1 MKRYVLGA
9 LALLCTIPLLAQNA
23 ERSDFEGLWV
33 SVDDVSNQRKSE
45 INIYVESGKLYGQI
59 SRLLL
64 AEDQGKR
71 CVECKGPK
79 KNQPIEGLTIIEGLE
94 WDGDAWTGG
103 KILDPAN
110 GKQYSC
116 TLTLEDPTTLNVR
129 GYLGISLL
137 GRTQTWYK
145 QAKK

>member
-1 MKRYVLGA
+1 MRNSLI
-9 LALLCTIPLLAQNA
+9 LLVFLVGLTSAYGQA
-23 ERSDFEGLWV
+23 KTKQAFEGVWV

-45 INIYVESGKLYGQI
+45 ISLYVEGGKLYGQI
-59 SRLLL
+59 ARLLL
-64 AEDQGKR
+64 EEDKGKQ
-71 CVECKGPK
+71 CAACKGDL
-79 KNQPIEGLTIIEGLE
+79 KNKPIEGLTIIEGLE
-94 WDGDAWTGG
+94 WDGSAWTGG

-116 TLTLEDPTTLNVR
+116 TLTLEDDQTLKVR

-145 QAKK
+145 SSK

>member
-1 MKRYVLGA
+1 MRNSLI
-9 LALLCTIPLLAQNA
+9 LLVFLVGLTSAYAQA
-23 ERSDFEGLWV
+23 ETKQAFEGVWV

-45 INIYVESGKLYGQI
+45 ISLYVQDGKLYGQI
-59 SRLLL
+59 ARLLL
-64 AEDQGKR
+64 EEDKGKQ
-71 CVECKGPK
+71 CAACKGALK
-79 KNQPIEGLTIIEGLE
+79 DKPIEGLTIIEGLE
-94 WDGDAWTGG
+94 WDGSAWTGG

-116 TLTLEDPTTLNVR
+116 TLTLEDNSTLKVR

-145 QAKK
+145 SSK

>member
-1 MKRYVLGA
+1 MRNA
-9 LALLCTIPLLAQNA
+9 LILLVFLVGLSSAYGQA
-23 ERSDFEGLWV
+23 ETKQAFEGVWV

-45 INIYVESGKLYGQI
+45 ISLYVEGGKLYGQI
-59 SRLLL
+59 ARLLL
-64 AEDQGKR
+64 EEDKGKQ
-71 CVECKGPK
+71 CAACKGDL
-79 KNQPIEGLTIIEGLE
+79 KNKPIEGLTIIEGLK
-94 WDGDAWTGG
+94 WDGTAWTGG

-116 TLTLEDPTTLNVR
+116 TLTLEDDQTLKVR

-145 QAKK
+145 SSK

>member
-1 MKRYVLGA
+1 MRNSLI
-9 LALLCTIPLLAQNA
+9 LLVFLVGLTSAYAQA
-23 ERSDFEGLWV
+23 ETKQAFEGVWV

-45 INIYVESGKLYGQI
+45 ISLYVEGGKLYGQI
-59 SRLLL
+59 ARLLL
-64 AEDQGKR
+64 EEDKGKQ
-71 CVECKGPK
+71 CVACKGDL
-79 KNQPIEGLTIIEGLE
+79 KNKPIEGLTIIEGLV
-94 WDGDAWTGG
+94 WDGTAWTGG

-116 TLTLEDPTTLNVR
+116 TLTLEDDQTLKVR

-145 QAKK
+145 SSK

>member
-1 MKRYVLGA
+1 MRNSLI
-9 LALLCTIPLLAQNA
+9 LLVFLVGLTSAYAQA
-23 ERSDFEGLWV
+23 ETKQAFEGVWV

-45 INIYVESGKLYGQI
+45 ISLYVEGGKLYGQI
-59 SRLLL
+59 ARLLL
-64 AEDQGKR
+64 EEDKGKQ
-71 CVECKGPK
+71 CVACKGDL
-79 KNQPIEGLTIIEGLE
+79 KNKSIEGLTIIEGLE
-94 WDGDAWTGG
+94 WDGTAWTGG

-116 TLTLEDPTTLNVR
+116 TLTLEDDQTLKVR

-145 QAKK
+145 SSK

>member
-1 MKRYVLGA
+1 MQRIVIVAISLLCALPLGA
-9 LALLCTIPLLAQNA
+9 QSVSK
-23 ERSDFEGLWV
+23 SDFEGNWV
-33 SVDDVSNQRKSE
+33 SVDDVTNQRKSE
-45 INIYVESGKLYGQI
+45 ITVYVENGKLYGQI

-64 AEDQGKR
+64 EEDQGKL
-71 CVECKGPK
+71 CVECKGAK

-94 WDGDAWTGG
+94 WDGDAWTDG

>member
-1 MKRYVLGA
+1 MRNA
-9 LALLCTIPLLAQNA
+9 LILLVFLVGLSSAYGQA
-23 ERSDFEGLWV
+23 ETKQAFEGVWV

-45 INIYVESGKLYGQI
+45 ISLYVEGGKLYGQI
-59 SRLLL
+59 ARLLL
-64 AEDQGKR
+64 EEDKGKQ
-71 CVECKGPK
+71 CAACKGDL
-79 KNQPIEGLTIIEGLE
+79 KNKPIEGLTIIEGLE
-94 WDGDAWTGG
+94 WDGSAWTGG

-116 TLTLEDPTTLNVR
+116 TLTLEDDQTLKVR

-145 QAKK
+145 SSK

>member
-1 MKRYVLGA
+1 MRNA
-9 LALLCTIPLLAQNA
+9 LILLVFLVGLTSAYGQA
-23 ERSDFEGLWV
+23 ETKQAFEGVWV

-45 INIYVESGKLYGQI
+45 ISLYVEGGKLYGQI
-59 SRLLL
+59 ARLLL
-64 AEDQGKR
+64 EEDKGKQ
-71 CVECKGPK
+71 CAACKGDL
-79 KNQPIEGLTIIEGLE
+79 KNKPIEGLTIIEGLE
-94 WDGDAWTGG
+94 WDGSAWTGG

-116 TLTLEDPTTLNVR
+116 TLTLEDDQTLKVR

-145 QAKK
+145 SSK

>member
-1 MKRYVLGA
+1 MRNA
-9 LALLCTIPLLAQNA
+9 LILLVFLVGLTSAYGQA
-23 ERSDFEGLWV
+23 ETKQAFEGVWV

-45 INIYVESGKLYGQI
+45 ISLYVEGGKLYGQI
-59 SRLLL
+59 ARLLL
-64 AEDQGKR
+64 EEDKGKQ
-71 CVECKGPK
+71 CAACKGDL
-79 KNQPIEGLTIIEGLE
+79 KNKPIEGLTIIEGLE
-94 WDGDAWTGG
+94 WDGTAWTGG

-116 TLTLEDPTTLNVR
+116 TLTLEDDQTLKVR

-145 QAKK
+145 SSK

>member
-1 MKRYVLGA
+1 MRNSLILLVILLGLTSA
-9 LALLCTIPLLAQNA
+9 YGQA
-23 ERSDFEGLWV
+23 ETKQAFEGVWV

-45 INIYVESGKLYGQI
+45 ISLYVEGGKLYGQI
-59 SRLLL
+59 ARLLL
-64 AEDQGKR
+64 EEDKGKQ
-71 CVECKGPK
+71 CAACKGDL
-79 KNQPIEGLTIIEGLE
+79 KNKPIEGLTIIEGLE
-94 WDGDAWTGG
+94 WDGSAWTGG

-116 TLTLEDPTTLNVR
+116 TLTLEDDQTLKVR

-145 QAKK
+145 SSK

>member
-1 MKRYVLGA
+1 MRNA
-9 LALLCTIPLLAQNA
+9 LILLVFFVGLTSAYAQTETKQA
-23 ERSDFEGLWV
+23 FEGVWV

-45 INIYVESGKLYGQI
+45 ISLYVEGGKLYGQI
-59 SRLLL
+59 ARLLL
-64 AEDQGKR
+64 EEDKGKQ
-71 CVECKGPK
+71 CAACKGALK
-79 KNQPIEGLTIIEGLE
+79 DKPIEGLTIIEGLE
-94 WDGDAWTGG
+94 WDGSAWTGG

-116 TLTLEDPTTLNVR
+116 TLTLEDDQTLKVR

-145 QAKK
+145 ASK

>member
-1 MKRYVLGA
+1 MRNA
-9 LALLCTIPLLAQNA
+9 LILLVFLVGLSSAYGQAATKQA
-23 ERSDFEGLWV
+23 FEGVWV

-45 INIYVESGKLYGQI
+45 ISLYVEGGKLYGQI
-59 SRLLL
+59 ARLLL
-64 AEDQGKR
+64 EEDKGKQ
-71 CVECKGPK
+71 CAACKGDL
-79 KNQPIEGLTIIEGLE
+79 KNKPIEGLTIIEGLE
-94 WDGDAWTGG
+94 WDGTAWTGG

-116 TLTLEDPTTLNVR
+116 TLTLEDDQTLKVR

-145 QAKK
+145 SSK

>member
-1 MKRYVLGA
+1 MRNA
-9 LALLCTIPLLAQNA
+9 LILLVFLVGLSSAYGQA
-23 ERSDFEGLWV
+23 ETKQAFEGVWV

-45 INIYVESGKLYGQI
+45 ISLYVEGGKLYGQI
-59 SRLLL
+59 ARLLL
-64 AEDQGKR
+64 EEDKAKQ
-71 CVECKGPK
+71 CAACKGDL
-79 KNQPIEGLTIIEGLE
+79 KNKPIEGLTIIEGLE
-94 WDGDAWTGG
+94 WDGTAWTGG

-116 TLTLEDPTTLNVR
+116 TLTLENDQTLKVR

-145 QAKK
+145 SSK

>member
-1 MKRYVLGA
+1 MKNAV
-9 LALLCTIPLLAQNA
+9 LALVAFLVTSAIEAQ
-23 ERSDFEGLWV
+23 SYSKKDFEGVWV

-45 INIYVESGKLYGQI
+45 ISLYVDEGKLYGQI
-59 SRLLL
+59 ARLLL
-64 AEDQGKR
+64 EEDKGKQ
-71 CVECKGPK
+71 CAACKGQLK
-79 KNQPIEGLTIIEGLE
+79 DKPIEGLTIIEGLE
-94 WDGDAWTGG
+94 WDGTAWTGG

-116 TLTLEDPTTLNVR
+116 TLTLENDQTLKVR

-145 QAKK
+145 ASK

>member
-1 MKRYVLGA
+1 MRNSLILLVILLGLTSA
-9 LALLCTIPLLAQNA
+9 YGQA
-23 ERSDFEGLWV
+23 ETKQAFEGVWV

-45 INIYVESGKLYGQI
+45 ISLYVEGGKLYGQI
-59 SRLLL
+59 ARLLL
-64 AEDQGKR
+64 EEDKGKQ
-71 CVECKGPK
+71 CVACKGDL
-79 KNQPIEGLTIIEGLE
+79 KNKSIEGLTIIEGLE
-94 WDGDAWTGG
+94 WDGTAWTGG

-116 TLTLEDPTTLNVR
+116 TLTLEDDQTLKVR

-145 QAKK
+145 SSK

>member
-1 MKRYVLGA
+1 MRNA
-9 LALLCTIPLLAQNA
+9 LILLVFFVGLTSAYGQA
-23 ERSDFEGLWV
+23 ETKQAFEGVWV

-45 INIYVESGKLYGQI
+45 ISLYVEGGKLYGQI
-59 SRLLL
+59 ARLLL
-64 AEDQGKR
+64 EEDKGKQ
-71 CVECKGPK
+71 CAACKGALK
-79 KNQPIEGLTIIEGLE
+79 DKPIEGLTIIEGLE
-94 WDGDAWTGG
+94 WDGSAWTGG

-116 TLTLEDPTTLNVR
+116 TLTLEDDQTLKVR

-145 QAKK
+145 SSK

>member
-1 MKRYVLGA
+1 MRNA
-9 LALLCTIPLLAQNA
+9 LILLVFLVGLTSAYGQA
-23 ERSDFEGLWV
+23 ETKQAFEGVWV

-45 INIYVESGKLYGQI
+45 ISLYVEGGKLYGQI
-59 SRLLL
+59 ARLLL
-64 AEDQGKR
+64 EEDKGKQ
-71 CVECKGPK
+71 CAACKGDL
-79 KNQPIEGLTIIEGLE
+79 KNKPIEGLTIIEGLE
-94 WDGDAWTGG
+94 WDGSAWTGG

-116 TLTLEDPTTLNVR
+116 TLTLEDDQTLKVR

-145 QAKK
+145 ASK

>member
-1 MKRYVLGA
+1 MRNA
-9 LALLCTIPLLAQNA
+9 LILLVFLVGLSSAYGQA
-23 ERSDFEGLWV
+23 ETKQAFEGVWV

-45 INIYVESGKLYGQI
+45 ISLYVEGGKLYGQI
-59 SRLLL
+59 ARLLL
-64 AEDQGKR
+64 EEDKGKQ
-71 CVECKGPK
+71 CAACKGDL
-79 KNQPIEGLTIIEGLE
+79 KNKPIEGLTIIEGLE
-94 WDGDAWTGG
+94 WDGTAWTGG

-116 TLTLEDPTTLNVR
+116 TLTLENDQTLKVR

-145 QAKK
+145 SSK

>member
-1 MKRYVLGA
+1 MRNSLI
-9 LALLCTIPLLAQNA
+9 LLVFLVGLTSAYAQA
-23 ERSDFEGLWV
+23 ETKQAFEGVWV

-45 INIYVESGKLYGQI
+45 ISLYVEGGKLYGQI
-59 SRLLL
+59 ARLLL
-64 AEDQGKR
+64 EEDKGKQ
-71 CVECKGPK
+71 CAACKGDL
-79 KNQPIEGLTIIEGLE
+79 KNKPIEGLTIIEGLE
-94 WDGDAWTGG
+94 WDGSAWTGG

-116 TLTLEDPTTLNVR
+116 TLTLEDDQTLKVR

-145 QAKK
+145 SSK

>member
-1 MKRYVLGA
+1 MKNIVFA
-9 LALLCTIPLLAQNA
+9 LAAILVTSAIQAQ
-23 ERSDFEGLWV
+23 SFSKKDFEGVWV

-45 INIYVESGKLYGQI
+45 ISLYVEEGKLYGQI
-59 SRLLL
+59 ARLLL
-64 AEDQGKR
+64 EEDKGKQ
-71 CVECKGPK
+71 CVACKGSLK
-79 KNQPIEGLTIIEGLE
+79 DKPIEGLTIIEGLE
-94 WDGDAWTGG
+94 WDGSAWTSG

-116 TLTLEDPTTLNVR
+116 TLTLENDQTLKVR

-145 QAKK
+145 SSK

>member
-1 MKRYVLGA
+1 MRNA
-9 LALLCTIPLLAQNA
+9 LILLVFLVGLTRAYGQA
-23 ERSDFEGLWV
+23 ETKQAFEGVWV

-45 INIYVESGKLYGQI
+45 ISLYVEGGKLYGQI
-59 SRLLL
+59 ARLLL
-64 AEDQGKR
+64 EEDKGKQ
-71 CVECKGPK
+71 CAACKGDL
-79 KNQPIEGLTIIEGLE
+79 KNKPIEGLTIIEGLE
-94 WDGDAWTGG
+94 WDGSAWTGG

-116 TLTLEDPTTLNVR
+116 TLTLEDDQTLKVR

-145 QAKK
+145 SSK

>member
-1 MKRYVLGA
+1 MRNA
-9 LALLCTIPLLAQNA
+9 LILLVFLVGLSSAYGQA
-23 ERSDFEGLWV
+23 ETKQAFEGVWV

-45 INIYVESGKLYGQI
+45 ISLYVEGGKLYGQI
-59 SRLLL
+59 ARLLL
-64 AEDQGKR
+64 EEDKGKQ
-71 CVECKGPK
+71 CAACKGDL
-79 KNQPIEGLTIIEGLE
+79 KNKPIEGLTIIEGLE
-94 WDGDAWTGG
+94 WDGTAWTGG

-116 TLTLEDPTTLNVR
+116 TLTLEDDQTLKVR

-145 QAKK
+145 SSK

>member
-1 MKRYVLGA
+1 MRNA
-9 LALLCTIPLLAQNA
+9 LILLVFLVGLSSAYGQA
-23 ERSDFEGLWV
+23 ETKQAFEGVWV

-45 INIYVESGKLYGQI
+45 ISLYVEGGKLYGQI
-59 SRLLL
+59 ARLLL
-64 AEDQGKR
+64 EEDKGKQ
-71 CVECKGPK
+71 CAACKGDL
-79 KNQPIEGLTIIEGLE
+79 KNKPIEGLTIIEGLE
-94 WDGDAWTGG
+94 WDGTAWTGG

-116 TLTLEDPTTLNVR
+116 TLTLQDDQTLKVR

-145 QAKK
+145 SSK

>member
-1 MKRYVLGA
+1 MRNSLI
-9 LALLCTIPLLAQNA
+9 LLVFLVGLTSAYGQA
-23 ERSDFEGLWV
+23 ETKQAFEGVWV

-45 INIYVESGKLYGQI
+45 ISLYVEGGKLYGQI
-59 SRLLL
+59 ARLLL
-64 AEDQGKR
+64 EEDKGKQ
-71 CVECKGPK
+71 CVACKGDL
-79 KNQPIEGLTIIEGLE
+79 KNKSIEGLTIIEGLE
-94 WDGDAWTGG
+94 WDGTAWTGG

-116 TLTLEDPTTLNVR
+116 TLTLEDDQTLKVR

-145 QAKK
+145 SSK